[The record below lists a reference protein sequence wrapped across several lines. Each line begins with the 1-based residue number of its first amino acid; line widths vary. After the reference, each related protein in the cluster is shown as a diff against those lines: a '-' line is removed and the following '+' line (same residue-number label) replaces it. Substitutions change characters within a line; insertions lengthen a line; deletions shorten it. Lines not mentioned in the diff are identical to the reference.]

1 MSLTLTKRKQ
11 NIKGTKVRL
20 TLCGDSIA
28 KEFASDFFGRK
39 KLIQVYR
46 SLLSTLSIS
55 FRDYLLHIEVMQAL
69 LTNSNF
75 FQFRVKAHSDLMEYA
90 VCQ

>member
-28 KEFASDFFGRK
+28 REFAPDFFGRK

-69 LTNSNF
+69 LTNF